1 MEDAPLT
8 LSNQIVDQTG
18 TKTRDTKVFHTMN
31 GMRGV
36 AAVAVMIRHATL
48 YFGFGLSSSYLAVDL
63 FFVLSGFVLAHAYEA
78 RFERGMG
85 VGNFMR
91 ARFIRFYPLFAL
103 GIAITLVGVVVGWM
117 SGVHLSWTPLSL
129 AWCAAFNLSFLPAYL
144 RPGMPVFPLDIPGW
158 SLFFELLVN
167 LLYVLTWRLLSN
179 RVLIALLGVGTVALA
194 ASAAIFGDL
203 GGGVDWPNF
212 VVGLV
217 RVLFG
222 FPAGV
227 LIYRLTRNWRPIRL
241 NALFVIAAMLVLLAI
256 DPKGARAAYDLAA
269 VVVGFPIIVILASL
283 TRPTRLVG
291 TFTFLGTTSYAVYA
305 IHHPVIN
312 LLNGTVI
319 KLMGRTPEHFAPWLG
334 LAFMAV
340 MLTAAWLLDKYYDE
354 PVRRWL
360 STTPLFRARTAPATS
375 GVKIKV
381 QASPKRSWWWGLEN
395 D

>member
-1 MEDAPLT
+1 MT
-8 LSNQIVDQTG
+8 LLNTMADPTG
-18 TKTRDTKVFHTMN
+18 TRTRDTKVFHTMN

-36 AAVAVMIRHATL
+36 AAIAVVIRHASL

-63 FFVLSGFVLAHAYEA
+63 FFCLSGFVIAHAYEA

-91 ARFIRFYPLFAL
+91 ARFIRFYPLFGL
-103 GIAITLVGVVVGWM
+103 GIAITLVGVAVGWV
-117 SGVHLSWTPLSL
+117 SRVHMSWTPLSL
-129 AWCAAFNLSFLPAYL
+129 AWCAAFNLAFLPAYL

-167 LLYVLTWRLLSN
+167 LLYVLSWRLLSN

-194 ASAAIFGDL
+194 VCATVFGDL

-212 VVGLV
+212 VVGFV

-241 NALFVIAAMLVLLAI
+241 NALLVIAAMLVLLAI

-269 VVVGFPIIVILASL
+269 VVVGFPAIVILASL

-291 TFTFLGTTSYAVYA
+291 PFTFLGTTSYGIYA
-305 IHHPVIN
+305 IHHPIIN

-319 KLMGRTPEHFAPWLG
+319 KLMGRTPGHFAPWLG

-340 MLTAAWLLDKYYDE
+340 LLGAAWLLDKYYDE

-360 STTPLFRARTAPATS
+360 STTQLFRARTAPVS
-375 GVKIKV
+375 REVKVV
-381 QASPKRSWWWGLEN
+381 QASSKRSWWWGLEN